1 MRARSSKAVATACE
15 NPPSARP
22 SPPLLPRLP
31 HGQAVSQVLASAAIG
46 LPMLLAFN
54 LPPSSTFLNQAA
66 ALIGWGGWLTLLA
79 SSLTGPAWPRASGLA
94 ALQCAFALLLLS
106 ALAAPL
112 WAGLPWSL
120 ALSSAGIILAA
131 ALTAQTAAAL
141 QNAGLGRAAFRAFC
155 IGMVVAGVASSAVG
169 IVEVFAPQWADGD
182 WIARSAIAGRA
193 VGNMRQP
200 NHLSS
205 LLLWALIA
213 VVWLGEAR
221 VVRRGADSL
230 LALLFIFVVVLSGS
244 RTGALGM
251 VMLAM
256 WGGLDRR
263 LSRRSRALL
272 LLAPLVYGACLF
284 GASAWADL
292 SHHAFIGDTRFSSKG
307 DISSSRYGI
316 WANTLTLIGMHP
328 WLGVGFGE
336 FNFAWTLT
344 PFPGRPV
351 AFFDH
356 THNLPLQFAVELG
369 LPLAALVTA
378 ALLWALARALRQAV
392 QARDHADPGT
402 ALMQRAAFMMVLMV
416 CVHSLLEYP
425 LWYAYFLLPAAF
437 AFGLCLARPPAPG
450 AMPIDA
456 PAGQP
461 AAPGGRDARNASDA
475 RDPRGDRGATRPLLV
490 AAMLLMIGGLAA
502 VVDYTRVVV
511 IFAPPEGA
519 EPLAQRIKE
528 GRHSWFFAHHADYA
542 AATTGEHPE
551 QEMRSF
557 LSATHYLLDSRLMIA
572 WAKALNEAGDTDH
585 ASYVAQRLREFR
597 NEGADAFFA
606 PCAAPVKAGATLP
619 FQCLA
624 PQRQYGYEDFR

>member
-1 MRARSSKAVATACE
+1 MQASPQLSSRLARD
-15 NPPSARP
+15 
-22 SPPLLPRLP
+22 
-31 HGQAVSQVLASAAIG
+31 QAVSQVLASAAIG

-79 SSLTGPAWPRASGLA
+79 SSLTGPAWLRGSGLM
-94 ALQCAFALLLLS
+94 ALQTAFALLLLS

-112 WAGLPWSL
+112 WAGVPWSL
-120 ALSSAGIILAA
+120 ALSSAGLILAA
-131 ALTAQTAAAL
+131 ALTAQTACAL
-141 QNAGLGRAAFRAFC
+141 QHAGLGRAAFRAFC
-155 IGMVVAGVASSAVG
+155 IGLIVAGVASSGIA

-182 WIARSAIAGRA
+182 WIARSSIPGRA

-205 LLLWALIA
+205 LLLWSVIGA
-213 VVWLGEAR
+213 VWLGEAR
-221 VVRRGADSL
+221 VLRRGVATA
-230 LALLFIFVVVLSGS
+230 LALLFIFAVVLSGS

-251 VMLAM
+251 LIFAV

-272 LLAPLVYGACLF
+272 LLAPLVYAVGWF
-284 GASAWADL
+284 GVSAWADL
-292 SHHAFIGDTRFSSKG
+292 GQHAFIGETRFSTKG

-316 WANTLTLIGMHP
+316 WANTLSLIGMHP
-328 WLGVGFGE
+328 WAGVGFGE

-378 ALLWALARALRQAV
+378 ALLWALVRALQQALR
-392 QARDHADPGT
+392 AREHADPD
-402 ALMQRAAFMMVLMV
+402 AAPMQRAAFMIVFMVLL
-416 CVHSLLEYP
+416 HSLLEYP

-437 AFGLCLARPPAPG
+437 AFGLCLASPPA
-450 AMPIDA
+450 DA
-456 PAGQP
+456 PAP
-461 AAPGGRDARNASDA
+461 APAPVEAPAEAPAPAR
-475 RDPRGDRGATRPLLV
+475 REATRPLLV
-490 AAMLLMIGGLAA
+490 AAMLLMMGGLGA
-502 VVDYTRVVV
+502 VADYTRVVV
-511 IFAPPEGA
+511 IFAPPDNA
-519 EPLAQRIKE
+519 APLAQRIAD
-528 GRHSWFFAHHADYA
+528 GRRSWFFAHHADYA
-542 AATTGEHPE
+542 AATTSEHPA
-551 QEMRSF
+551 QAMRSF
-557 LSATHYLLDSRLMIA
+557 LSATHYLLDSRLMVA
-572 WAKALNEAGDTDH
+572 WAKALNEAGDTEH
-585 ASYVAQRLREFR
+585 ARYVAQRLREFH

-606 PCAAPVKAGATLP
+606 PCTAAAASGATPGKGTAPALP

-624 PQRQYGYEDFR
+624 PQRSFVYEDFR

>member
-1 MRARSSKAVATACE
+1 MMQASPQFSS
-15 NPPSARP
+15 R
-22 SPPLLPRLP
+22 LPRD
-31 HGQAVSQVLASAAIG
+31 QVVSQVLASAAIG

-79 SSLTGPAWPRASGLA
+79 AAWMPGSVWPRGSGLM
-94 ALQCAFALLLLS
+94 ALQAAFALLLLS

-120 ALSSAGIILAA
+120 ALSSAGLILAA
-131 ALTAQTAAAL
+131 ALTAQIACAL
-141 QNAGLGRAAFRAFC
+141 QHAGLGRAAFRAFC
-155 IGMVVAGVASSAVG
+155 IGLVVAGVASSGIA

-182 WIARSAIAGRA
+182 WIARSTIPGRA

-205 LLLWALIA
+205 LLLWSVIGA
-213 VVWLGEAR
+213 VWLGEAR
-221 VVRRGADSL
+221 VLRRGVATA
-230 LALLFIFVVVLSGS
+230 LALLFIFAVVLSGS

-251 VMLAM
+251 LIFAV

-272 LLAPLVYGACLF
+272 LLAPLVYAVGWF
-284 GASAWADL
+284 GVSAWADL
-292 SHHAFIGDTRFSSKG
+292 GQHAFIGETRFSTKG

-316 WANTLTLIGMHP
+316 WANTLTLIHMHP
-328 WLGVGFGE
+328 WAGVGFGE

-356 THNLPLQFAVELG
+356 THNLLLQFAVELG

-378 ALLWALARALRQAV
+378 ALLWALARALQQALR
-392 QARDHADPGT
+392 ARDHADPD
-402 ALMQRAAFMMVLMV
+402 AAPMQRAAFMIVFMVLL
-416 CVHSLLEYP
+416 HSLLEYP

-437 AFGLCLARPPAPG
+437 AFGLCLASPPAPG
-450 AMPIDA
+450 GIFADA
-456 PAGQP
+456 RTDTRADAHAGQSVAPVSLP
-461 AAPGGRDARNASDA
+461 APPGRE
-475 RDPRGDRGATRPLLV
+475 ATRPLLV

-502 VVDYTRVVV
+502 VADYTRVVV
-511 IFAPPEGA
+511 IFAPPDHA
-519 EPLAQRIKE
+519 APLAQRIAD
-528 GRHSWFFAHHADYA
+528 GRRSWFFAHHADYA
-542 AATTGEHPE
+542 AATTSEHPA
-551 QEMRSF
+551 QAMRSF
-557 LSATHYLLDSRLMIA
+557 LRATHYLLDSRLMIA
-572 WAKALNEAGDTDH
+572 WATALNDAGDTQH
-585 ASYVAQRLREFR
+585 ARYVAQRLREFH
-597 NEGADAFFA
+597 NDGAAAFFA
-606 PCAAPVKAGATLP
+606 PCAAAAAASAATTGKGEAAALP

-624 PQRQYGYEDFR
+624 SQRSFVYEDFR

>member
-1 MRARSSKAVATACE
+1 MQASPQLTSRLARD
-15 NPPSARP
+15 
-22 SPPLLPRLP
+22 
-31 HGQAVSQVLASAAIG
+31 QAVSQVLASAAIG

-79 SSLTGPAWPRASGLA
+79 SSLTGPAWPRGSGLM
-94 ALQCAFALLLLS
+94 ALQTAFALLLLS

-112 WAGLPWSL
+112 WAGVPWSL
-120 ALSSAGIILAA
+120 ALSSAGLILAA
-131 ALTAQTAAAL
+131 ALTAQTACAL
-141 QNAGLGRAAFRAFC
+141 QHAGLGRAAFRAFC
-155 IGMVVAGVASSAVG
+155 IGLVLAGVASSGIA

-182 WIARSAIAGRA
+182 WIARSTIPGRA

-205 LLLWALIA
+205 LLLWSAIGA
-213 VVWLGEAR
+213 VWLGEAR
-221 VVRRGADSL
+221 LLRRGIATV
-230 LALLFIFVVVLSGS
+230 LALLFIFGVVLSGS

-251 VMLAM
+251 LIFAA

-272 LLAPLVYGACLF
+272 LLAPLVYAACWF
-284 GASAWADL
+284 GVSAWADL
-292 SHHAFIGDTRFSSKG
+292 GQHAFIGETRFSTKG

-316 WANTLTLIGMHP
+316 WANTLSLIRMHP
-328 WLGVGFGE
+328 WAGVGFGE

-378 ALLWALARALRQAV
+378 ALLWALARALQQALR
-392 QARDHADPGT
+392 AREHADRDAAP
-402 ALMQRAAFMMVLMV
+402 MPRAAFMIVFMVLL
-416 CVHSLLEYP
+416 HSLLEYP

-437 AFGLCLARPPAPG
+437 AFGLCLASPPALAHVP
-450 AMPIDA
+450 A
-456 PAGQP
+456 PAV
-461 AAPGGRDARNASDA
+461 RE
-475 RDPRGDRGATRPLLV
+475 ATRPLLV
-490 AAMLLMIGGLAA
+490 AAMLLMMGGLAA
-502 VVDYTRVVV
+502 VADYTRVVV
-511 IFAPPEGA
+511 IFAPPDNA
-519 EPLAQRIKE
+519 APLAQRIAD
-528 GRHSWFFAHHADYA
+528 GRRSWFFAHHADYA
-542 AATTGEHPE
+542 AATTSEHPA
-551 QEMRSF
+551 QAMRSF

-572 WAKALNEAGDTDH
+572 WAKALNEAGDTEH
-585 ASYVAQRLREFR
+585 ARFVAQRLREFR
-597 NEGADAFFA
+597 NDGATSFFA
-606 PCAAPVKAGATLP
+606 PCAEAAASGASPDKSAAAALP

-624 PQRQYGYEDFR
+624 PQRGFGYEDFR